1 MHLFDQDTDSQAPGE
16 GEPRQRRAKITANWS
31 INGLPNGGYL
41 MALMASAMLQHS
53 TKKSM
58 AIITANYMARCSTS
72 DALLSMENISVSS
85 QFERLQARLMQDGKE
100 KIRAWGT
107 FVDENMAC
115 ALNRCE
121 TAPPVMAPLNHCV
134 TIPQMPGFTLFDQLD
149 VRLDPACA
157 GWMTGNRVD
166 RSEQKGWIQFKDARP
181 HDALSLLL
189 MADAFPPPV
198 YATQGLGAWVPT
210 IELSVNIRQ
219 LPASEWLKCVFRTRF
234 ITCGLIEEDGQLWD
248 ETGALIAIS
257 RQIAQYRMKP
267 GAG

>member
-1 MHLFDQDTDSQAPGE
+1 MHLFDQDTDSHAPGE
-16 GEPRQRRAKITANWS
+16 GEPRRRRAKITANWS

-53 TKKSM
+53 AKKTM

-72 DALLSMENISVSS
+72 DALLSVENIGASS
-85 QFERLQARLMQDGKE
+85 QFERLQARLTQDGKE

-115 ALNRCE
+115 ALNRYE
-121 TAPPVMAPLNHCV
+121 TGSPVMAPLEQCV
-134 TIPQMPGFTLFDQLD
+134 PIPQMPGFTLFDQLD

-157 GWMTGNRVD
+157 GWMTGKQVD
-166 RSEQKGWIQFKDARP
+166 RSEQKGWIRFKHARP
-181 HDALSLLL
+181 HDALSVLL

-219 LPASEWLKCVFRTRF
+219 LPAGAWLRCLFRTRF

-267 GAG
+267 SAS